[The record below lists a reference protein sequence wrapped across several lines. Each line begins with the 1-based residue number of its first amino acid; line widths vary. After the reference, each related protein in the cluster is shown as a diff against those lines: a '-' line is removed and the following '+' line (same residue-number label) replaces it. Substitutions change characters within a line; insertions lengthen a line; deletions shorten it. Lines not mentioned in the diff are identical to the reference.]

1 MSSELRPLLRFSV
14 DSEQWNVKT
23 FKELYA
29 FHPTNSLSRDSLN
42 YEHGQVKN
50 IHYGDIHTKFASIFD
65 ITNECVPYVDPD
77 IELLRFKPNSYCKT
91 GDLVVAD
98 ASEDYKD
105 IGKTIEITNLNEEK
119 VLAGLHTFLARPI
132 NDELE
137 LGFAAYLMQ
146 SWYVRKQVMTIAQGT
161 KVLGIST
168 SRLGNVELPIP
179 HRDVQRKLSDFFN
192 SVDTKIRQLTEKHRL
207 LKEYKKGLIQQIFS
221 QKIRFRDDDGE
232 AFPKWT
238 ENRLDYFIER
248 VSNPVDLVTGVEY
261 REIGIRSH
269 GKGIFHKNPVTS
281 SDIGNKRVFWVK
293 EKALVL
299 NIVFAWERAVAVT
312 SDSESGFIASHR
324 FPMYLPKENR
334 ADVNYL
340 LYFLLSPKGTRLL
353 NIASPGGAGRN
364 KTLGQSEFAKLK
376 VCLPSIKE
384 QQKITQFLQAID
396 SKIEGVGTQLEQI
409 KQFKKGLLQQ
419 MFV

>member
-1 MSSELRPLLRFSV
+1 MKVDKPQLRFSTFDEYWV
-14 DSEQWNVKT
+14 GAKLSKLGSFLGGGTPDTNNAAYWTGHIGWLSSADVTDNILFVKPKKHIT
-23 FKELYA
+23 EAAIKASATKLV
-29 FHPTNSLSRDSLN
+29 PQNSLLFVSRVGVGKLAINSSPVCTSQDFTNFTPTSVEVSFLGYYFQAN
-42 YEHGQVKN
+42 KN
-50 IHYGDIHTKFASIFD
+50 
-65 ITNECVPYVDPD
+65 
-77 IELLRFKPNSYCKT
+77 LLKRYS
-91 GDLVVAD
+91 
-98 ASEDYKD
+98 
-105 IGKTIEITNLNEEK
+105 
-119 VLAGLHTFLARPI
+119 
-132 NDELE
+132 
-137 LGFAAYLMQ
+137 
-146 SWYVRKQVMTIAQGT
+146 QGT
-161 KVLGIST
+161 TIKGLTKDV
-168 SRLGNVELPIP
+168 VESIYVSFPESNNEQQKIA
-179 HRDVQRKLSDFFN
+179 DFLS
-192 SVDTKIRQLTEKHRL
+192 SVDTKISQLTEKHRL
-207 LKEYKKGLIQQIFS
+207 LKEYKKGLMQQIFS

-248 VSNPVDLVTGVEY
+248 VSDPVDLVTGVKY

-293 EKALVL
+293 EEALVL

-312 SDSESGFIASHR
+312 SDSENGFIASHR

-364 KTLGQSEFAKLK
+364 KTLGQSEFSKLK

-384 QQKITQFLQAID
+384 QQKITQFLQVID

-409 KQFKKGLLQQ
+409 KLFKKGLLQQ

>member
-1 MSSELRPLLRFSV
+1 MSGREFPILRFKAFSGPWGKA
-14 DSEQWNVKT
+14 D
-23 FKELYA
+23 FKEIAKGFNYGMNA
-29 FHPTNSLSRDSLN
+29 SAVTFNGKDKYIRITDIDDSLN
-42 YEHGQVKN
+42 TFSPSPLTSPEGGGREKYKLN
-50 IHYGDIHTKFASIFD
+50 TGDIVFARTGASTGKPYLYSKGDGELFFAGFLIKATITKGNPSFIYQF
-65 ITNECVPYVDPD
+65 
-77 IELLRFKPNSYCKT
+77 CKT
-91 GDLVVAD
+91 STYTRWVSVMSMRSGQPGINAEEYKGLCIPFPDEREQQKIAD
-98 ASEDYKD
+98 
-105 IGKTIEITNLNEEK
+105 
-119 VLAGLHTFLARPI
+119 FL
-132 NDELE
+132 
-137 LGFAAYLMQ
+137 
-146 SWYVRKQVMTIAQGT
+146 T
-161 KVLGIST
+161 
-168 SRLGNVELPIP
+168 
-179 HRDVQRKLSDFFN
+179 
-192 SVDTKIRQLTEKHRL
+192 SVDTKISQLTEKHRL
-207 LKEYKKGLIQQIFS
+207 LKKYKKGVMQQIFS
-221 QKIRFRDDDGE
+221 QKICFRDDDGE

-248 VSNPVDLVTGVEY
+248 VSDPVDVVAGVEY

-269 GKGIFHKNPVTS
+269 GKGVFHKNPVTG

-340 LYFLLSPKGTRLL
+340 LYFLLSPRGTRLL

>member
-1 MSSELRPLLRFSV
+1 MKVDKPQLRFSTFDEYWV
-14 DSEQWNVKT
+14 GAKLSKLGSFLGGGTPDTNNAAYWTGHIGWLSSADVTDNVLFVKPKKYIT
-23 FKELYA
+23 ESAIKASATKLV
-29 FHPTNSLSRDSLN
+29 PQNSLLFVSRVGVGKLAINSSPVCTSQDFTNFTPTSVEVSFLGYYFQAN
-42 YEHGQVKN
+42 KN
-50 IHYGDIHTKFASIFD
+50 
-65 ITNECVPYVDPD
+65 
-77 IELLRFKPNSYCKT
+77 LLKRYS
-91 GDLVVAD
+91 
-98 ASEDYKD
+98 
-105 IGKTIEITNLNEEK
+105 
-119 VLAGLHTFLARPI
+119 
-132 NDELE
+132 
-137 LGFAAYLMQ
+137 
-146 SWYVRKQVMTIAQGT
+146 QGT
-161 KVLGIST
+161 TIKGLT
-168 SRLGNVELPIP
+168 K
-179 HRDVQRKLSDFFN
+179 DVIESIYVSFPESNNEQQKIADFLS
-192 SVDTKIRQLTEKHRL
+192 SVDTKISQLTEKYRL
-207 LKEYKKGLIQQIFS
+207 LKEYKKGVMQQIFS
-221 QKIRFRDDDGE
+221 QQIRFTDDDGA

-238 ENRLDYFIER
+238 GNRLDYFIER
-248 VSNPVDLVTGVEY
+248 VSDPVDLATGVEY

-281 SDIGNKRVFWVK
+281 SDIDNKRVFWVK

-312 SDSESGFIASHR
+312 SDGENGFIASHR

-396 SKIEGVGTQLEQI
+396 IKIEGVADQIEQT